1 MSWLNNIEAVPMVE
15 IHPEDGRVF
24 GVGDGDFVQ
33 VTSPSGRITGTAVY
47 NVQGNPGVVYIY
59 HGNSKGDANEL
70 IGKDYVDPI
79 SGFPGFKGY
88 FCRVEKTEDKG
99 CIIG

>member
-1 MSWLNNIEAVPMVE
+1 M
-15 IHPEDGRVF
+15 
-24 GVGDGDFVQ
+24 
-33 VTSPSGRITGTAVY
+33 
-47 NVQGNPGVVYIY
+47 YIY